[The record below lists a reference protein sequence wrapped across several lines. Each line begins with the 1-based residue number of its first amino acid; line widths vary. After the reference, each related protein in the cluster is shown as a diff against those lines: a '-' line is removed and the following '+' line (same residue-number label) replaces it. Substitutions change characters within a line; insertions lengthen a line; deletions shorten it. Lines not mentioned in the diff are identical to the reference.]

1 MNKNL
6 KLSYILFFVFSAVL
20 IAWKTLTSFF
30 GGVAINFLA
39 LMGLLFVTLLL
50 LFNEKDLFKRI
61 KDLFLICCAFCVLE
75 IFVYCVFELGW
86 GDLKTYKSF
95 LTYQSVLSILG
106 LIFFFY
112 IAFRFICEIKN
123 KKIRI
128 IEIMLG
134 NEKPSIKAKKQKEVD
149 NGSLE
154 DKPNRKVNEEV
165 INELTIDEENII
177 IEDDSTDEE

>member
-6 KLSYILFFVFSAVL
+6 KLSYVMFFVFSAVL
-20 IAWKTLTSFF
+20 IAWKTLSSFF
-30 GGVAINFLA
+30 CGVAINFLA
-39 LMGLLFVTLLL
+39 LLGLLFVTLML
-50 LFNEKDLFKRI
+50 LFNDKTLFKRI

-75 IFVYCVFELGW
+75 ILVYFVLEFGLGN
-86 GDLKTYKSF
+86 LKTYKSI
-95 LTYQSVLSILG
+95 LGYQNVLSILG
-106 LIFFFY
+106 LLFFFY
-112 IAFRFICEIKN
+112 IAFRFICEFKN

-154 DKPNRKVNEEV
+154 DKPNRKVHDEF
-165 INELTIDEENII
+165 INDTTDDENII
-177 IEDDSTDEE
+177 IENDSNAEE

>member
-39 LMGLLFVTLLL
+39 LMGLVFVTLLL
-50 LFNEKDLFKRI
+50 LLKEKDLFKRI
-61 KDLFLICCAFCVLE
+61 KDLFLICCVFCVLE
-75 IFVYCVFELGW
+75 IFVYCVFEFSFGN
-86 GDLKTYKSF
+86 LKTYKSF
-95 LTYQSVLSILG
+95 LSYQSVLSILG

-112 IAFRFICEIKN
+112 IAFRFICEVKN
-123 KKIRI
+123 KKFRI

-154 DKPNRKVNEEV
+154 DKPNRKANDEFS
-165 INELTIDEENII
+165 NDLTDDENII
-177 IEDDSTDEE
+177 IEDNSNDEE